1 MTCVYVEDFPSNV
14 HVVLQTFFYISTYLC
29 VLYCIR
35 TYYTLPTC
43 TVSNIFPEYFMIT
56 LNAYYVKQSPR
67 SIHSYVLVLT
77 PREGITV
84 TVLYKERVVI
94 LLTVPFLGEIMYVLI
109 THNNNIILYVL
120 FYLYKSAYMA
130 STKQSVISCI

>member
-1 MTCVYVEDFPSNV
+1 M
-14 HVVLQTFFYISTYLC
+14 
-29 VLYCIR
+29 
-35 TYYTLPTC
+35 
-43 TVSNIFPEYFMIT
+43 
-56 LNAYYVKQSPR
+56 
-67 SIHSYVLVLT
+67 HSYVLVLT